1 MPSRNRL
8 FSRLFLALAVATLA
22 LQTLVAHQELGG
34 SFPATL
40 WRMSGYFTV
49 LSLLALIA
57 ALAAETLGRRPS
69 PRLTGAIALAM
80 LIVAT
85 LYHLVLARV
94 WSFEGLAWWTDHAV
108 HSVIPALTLIWW
120 LLRRGRRPGLAD
132 LPAWLA
138 WPAGYLVVMMLRGL
152 ASGFWPYPFLDPGR
166 SGWPGF
172 AANLAGLLAVALCL
186 ALALMTLRR
195 ILGR

>member
-1 MPSRNRL
+1 MLRRNRL
-8 FSRLFLALAVATLA
+8 FSRLFLALALATLA
-22 LQTLVAHQELGG
+22 LQTLVAHRELGG

-57 ALAAETLGRRPS
+57 ALAAETLGRCLS

-85 LYHLVLARV
+85 LYHLVLARI
-94 WSFEGLAWWTDHAV
+94 WTFEGIAWWADHAV
-108 HSVIPALTLIWW
+108 HSVIPALTLVWW
-120 LLRRGRRPGLAD
+120 LSRRTDPARFAD

-138 WPAGYLVVMMLRGL
+138 WPAAYLAMMLARGL
-152 ASGFWPYPFLDPGR
+152 ATGFWPYPFLDPTL
-166 SGWPGF
+166 SGWPGI
-172 AANLAGLLAVALCL
+172 AANLVGLLAVAL
-186 ALALMTLRR
+186 ALAIALVALRR
-195 ILGR
+195 TLGR